1 MKILINYA
9 DEKYKRTQKFNSWT
23 GKYIGKLD
31 KVYSFGPEDIDKDFK
46 KRNKYILDVKRG
58 NGLWLWK
65 PYFILKVMEEC
76 DEGDIIFYSDS
87 GAFFLR
93 NINTLIETIDS
104 EKKIWVSDIPL
115 LEVCF
120 TKPSCFRNMNCDTD
134 SYKYSNQIQATFF
147 LTINC
152 KETRA
157 FVKRWLTLC
166 CDYNL
171 ISPEEGQ
178 HNIEGT
184 GRKFVSHREDQSI
197 LSLLCKKE
205 MIFAHLDPT
214 QRGKYPEWY
223 KRYGNEF
230 LVPYH
235 TEKYSPILFLH
246 KTPDVNIISCIKQY
260 LICLNLKYKI
270 F

>member
-23 GKYIGKLD
+23 GKHIGKLD
-31 KVYSFGPEDIDKDFK
+31 KVYSFGPEDIDKEFY
-46 KRNKYILDVKRG
+46 NKNKHILDIKRG

-76 DEGDIIFYSDS
+76 EEGDIVFYCDS
-87 GAFFLR
+87 GAFFIR
-93 NINTLIETIDS
+93 NINALIETIDC

-120 TKPSCFRNMNCDTD
+120 TKPSCFQIMNCVTD
-134 SYKYSNQIQATFF
+134 NYKYTNQIQATFF
-147 LTINC
+147 MTINC
-152 KETRA
+152 KDTRD
-157 FVKRWLTLC
+157 FVKKWLTLC

-171 ISPEEGQ
+171 LSPEEGK
-178 HNIEGT
+178 HKKGNS
-184 GRKFVSHREDQSI
+184 RRNFVSHREDQSI

-205 MIFAHLDPT
+205 GIVAHLDPT

-223 KRYGNEF
+223 KKDEYEF
-230 LVPYH
+230 LEPHH
-235 TEKYSPILFLH
+235 TDNYSPILFLH
-246 KTPDVNIISCIKQY
+246 KTPDVNILSSIKQY
-260 LICLNLKYKI
+260 LICLKLKYK
-270 F
+270 